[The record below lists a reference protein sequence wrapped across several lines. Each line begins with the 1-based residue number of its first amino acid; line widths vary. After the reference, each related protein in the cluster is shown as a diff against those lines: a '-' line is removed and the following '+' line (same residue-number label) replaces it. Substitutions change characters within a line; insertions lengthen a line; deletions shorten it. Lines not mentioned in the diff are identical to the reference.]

1 MIDPTEQLRDS
12 AVFNL
17 TDAVVMVVDE
27 SAFSMEVTLQALQGF
42 GIRVKHAVKNT
53 ADALDIL
60 KFHPIDLLL
69 VDCEMD
75 GHELVRWLRRS
86 GLEPNAYVPIIMTAS
101 HVRRSR
107 VADVR
112 DCGANFLVTK
122 PFSAAVVLERIIWV
136 ARDTRAFLEAGDYSG
151 PDRRLKVS
159 KPREHNERRADM
171 IRLAEHLAAQ
181 AALAAAAAEAE
192 AQAADDTDSQP

>member
-1 MIDPTEQLRDS
+1 MIDPTEQLRES

-17 TDAVVMVVDE
+17 TGAVVMVVDA
-27 SAFSMEVTLQALQGF
+27 SPFSMEVTLQALQGF
-42 GIRVKHAVKNT
+42 GIRVKHAVKT
-53 ADALDIL
+53 IPDAIEIL
-60 KFHPIDLLL
+60 KFQPIDLLL

-107 VADVR
+107 VTDVR

-136 ARDTRAFLEAGDYSG
+136 ARDSRAFLEVGDYSG
-151 PDRRLKVS
+151 PDRRMRVS
-159 KPREHNERRADM
+159 KPREQNERRSDM
-171 IRLAEHLAAQ
+171 VRLAEHLAKQ
-181 AALAAAAAEAE
+181 ATAASAEAPE
-192 AQAADDTDSQP
+192 GDRP

>member
-1 MIDPTEQLRDS
+1 MADPTEQIRDS

-17 TDAVVMVVDE
+17 TGAIVMVVDE
-27 SAFSMEVTLQALQGF
+27 SPFSMEVTLQALQGF
-42 GIRVKHAVKNT
+42 GVRAKYAVKT
-53 ADALDIL
+53 TTDAIEVL

-136 ARDTRAFLEAGDYSG
+136 ARDSRAFLEAGDYSG

-159 KPREHNERRADM
+159 KPRGENERRADM
-171 IRLAEHLAAQ
+171 VRLAEHLSKQ
-181 AALAAAAAEAE
+181 AAAAEA
-192 AQAADDTDSQP
+192 AAGAATAEGADRA

>member
-1 MIDPTEQLRDS
+1 MSAADEPLRES

-17 TDAVVMVVDE
+17 TGAVVMVVDD
-27 SAFSMEVTLQALQGF
+27 SPFSMEVTIQALQGF
-42 GIRVKHAVKNT
+42 GIRVKYAVRN
-53 ADALDIL
+53 AAEAIEIL
-60 KFHPIDLLL
+60 KLYSIDLLL

-86 GLEPNAYVPIIMTAS
+86 GLEPNAYVPVIMTAS

-136 ARDTRAFLEAGDYSG
+136 ARDNRPFLETGDYSG
-151 PDRRLKVS
+151 PDRRFKAS
-159 KPREHNERRADM
+159 KPRDENERRADM
-171 IRLAEHLAAQ
+171 LRLGEHLSHQ
-181 AALAAAAAEAE
+181 AAANQE
-192 AQAADDTDSQP
+192 SVS

>member
-1 MIDPTEQLRDS
+1 MTDPNDQLRDS

-17 TDAVVMVVDE
+17 TGAVIMVVDE

-42 GIRVKHAVKNT
+42 GVRARYAVKT
-53 ADALDIL
+53 IADAMDVLNL
-60 KFHPIDLLL
+60 HPIDLLM
-69 VDCEMD
+69 VDCEMN

-86 GLEPNAYVPIIMTAS
+86 GLEPNAYVPVIMTAS

-122 PFSAAVVLERIIWV
+122 PFSAAVVLERLIWV
-136 ARDTRAFLEAGDYSG
+136 ARDSRAYLEAGDYSG
-151 PDRRLKVS
+151 PDRRLRAS
-159 KPREHNERRADM
+159 KPRQDNERRSDM
-171 IRLAEHLAAQ
+171 VRLAEHLAKQ
-181 AALAAAAAEAE
+181 AAAAADAA
-192 AQAADDTDSQP
+192 AQADGGEGERP